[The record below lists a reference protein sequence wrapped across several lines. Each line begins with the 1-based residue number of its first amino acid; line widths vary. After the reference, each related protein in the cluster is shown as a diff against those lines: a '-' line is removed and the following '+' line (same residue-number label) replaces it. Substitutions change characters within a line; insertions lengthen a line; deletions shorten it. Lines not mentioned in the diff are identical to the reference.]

1 MENDIL
7 DKNWRETYK
16 PTTLKVRTKDLVVLE
31 RGILIASTLYI
42 VILYLQYG
50 MHTVFYGILIIITP
64 LLYTML
70 WRKKSTKF
78 DLSTQIE
85 ELQSGGTLIL
95 ALIGIFQSS
104 LLIVMG
110 LGAYSFLGMIV
121 IVYGAAC
128 LFYIIK
134 SLLRSYKIEHS

>member
-1 MENDIL
+1 
-7 DKNWRETYK
+7 
-16 PTTLKVRTKDLVVLE
+16 
-31 RGILIASTLYI
+31 
-42 VILYLQYG
+42 
-50 MHTVFYGILIIITP
+50 
-64 LLYTML
+64 ML